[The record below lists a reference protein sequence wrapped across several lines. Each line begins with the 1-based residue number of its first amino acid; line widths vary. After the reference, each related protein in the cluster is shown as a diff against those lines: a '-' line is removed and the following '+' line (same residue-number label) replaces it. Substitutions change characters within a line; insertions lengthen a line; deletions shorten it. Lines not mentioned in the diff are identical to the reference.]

1 MKKILI
7 LALALALS
15 PALMAKGLHHS
26 PKVHAVQKSSQ
37 VKPSHTVSRNKAK
50 PTIHKRTAKP
60 QSKRASVKK

>member
-15 PALMAKGLHHS
+15 PVLMAKGLHHS

-37 VKPSHTVSRNKAK
+37 MTASHNASRSKAK
-50 PTIHKRTAKP
+50 PISHKRTAKP

>member
-7 LALALALS
+7 LAFALALS

-37 VKPSHTVSRNKAK
+37 LKPSHNASRSKAK
-50 PTIHKRTAKP
+50 PTSHKRTAKP